1 MANIRRYPVPA
12 DSFDPNRPLN
22 DLLQA
27 QLEHF
32 HEVEKRLPRRIQPT
46 LHPDMPP
53 PSPKDAQASNHYV
66 ATMTTLIRQRA
77 GNPVVKPAPVLVTN
91 PDPSPQSAGIAIAA
105 SSTPLPAPRKST
117 TKQAKATSKN
127 KSAAPSKPKS
137 RKP

>member
-1 MANIRRYPVPA
+1 MATIRRYPVPA

-32 HEVEKRLPRRIQPT
+32 REVEKRLPRQIQPT

-53 PSPKDAQASNHYV
+53 PSYKDAHASNHYV

-77 GNPVVKPAPVLVTN
+77 GNTSAKPAPVLVPKPTRSTQ
-91 PDPSPQSAGIAIAA
+91 PAGIDIAA
-105 SSTPLPAPRKST
+105 SAPS
-117 TKQAKATSKN
+117 
-127 KSAAPSKPKS
+127 KSAAKPANVAAKNKNATPNKSKSSKP
-137 RKP
+137 

>member
-32 HEVEKRLPRRIQPT
+32 REVEKRLPRQIQPT
-46 LHPDMPP
+46 LAPDMPP
-53 PSPKDAQASNHYV
+53 PSFKDARASNHYV
-66 ATMTTLIRQRA
+66 ATMTALIQKRA
-77 GNPVVKPAPVLVTN
+77 GKTSAKPAPVLVPKPTRTAQ
-91 PDPSPQSAGIAIAA
+91 PAGIDIAA
-105 SSTPLPAPRKST
+105 SAAGLAPP
-117 TKQAKATSKN
+117 
-127 KSAAPSKPKS
+127 KSAASSANAAAKNKNATTQKPKS

>member
-12 DSFDPNRPLN
+12 DSFDPHRPLN

-32 HEVEKRLPRRIQPT
+32 HEIEKRLPRPIRPILNPN
-46 LHPDMPP
+46 MPP
-53 PSPKDAQASNHYV
+53 PSPKDAHASNHYV
-66 ATMTTLIRQRA
+66 AAMTTLIRQRS
-77 GNPVVKPAPVLVTN
+77 GDPVVKPAPVLVTK
-91 PDPSPQSAGIAIAA
+91 PTRSPQSAGIAIAA
-105 SSTPLPAPRKST
+105 SSAPLPAPRKLA
-117 TKQAKATSKN
+117 TKPAKAASKN